1 MSKFNLNCNEV
12 GRLDF
17 VCRVPEDS
25 VCASKL
31 VARDSSGDAVFAC
44 GADCAVGFSS
54 DYSMAVTS
62 GEGAFGWYPPECVLD
77 AIGWLPHIIPSNTM
91 RDSVFTLLHNVRTL
105 EGVEGLTFS
114 LSLWYKV
121 GGKGLSV
128 DFASLSLALGCLRFL
143 VSRYYTDAADIAR
156 HFHRAA
162 EFPNDITL
170 EVSGSFSSGEL
181 LRVFVMDSSS
191 ADEFSLVSL
200 VSSISPSAS
209 RSSAIL

>member
-1 MSKFNLNCNEV
+1 MSKFNLNYDEV

-25 VCASKL
+25 ICASKL
-31 VARDSSGDAVFAC
+31 VARDSSGDAVFSC

-128 DFASLSLALGCLRFL
+128 DFAALGLALGCLRFL
-143 VSRYYTDAADIAR
+143 VTRFFPDAFSLAR
-156 HFHRAA
+156 HFHSAA
-162 EFPNDITL
+162 DFPADVTL
-170 EVSGSFSSGEL
+170 EVSSPSCSSVEL
-181 LRVFVMDSSS
+181 LRVFVMGSSV
-191 ADEFSLVSL
+191 DEFSLVSL
-200 VSSISPSAS
+200 VSDACFTI
-209 RSSAIL
+209 